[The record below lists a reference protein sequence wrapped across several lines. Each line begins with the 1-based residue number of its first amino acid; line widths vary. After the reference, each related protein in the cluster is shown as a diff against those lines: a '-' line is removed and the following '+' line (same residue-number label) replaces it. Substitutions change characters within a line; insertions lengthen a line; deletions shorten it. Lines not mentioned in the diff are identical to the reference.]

1 MIDQTTINKV
11 FDTVDIV
18 DVIQDF
24 VSLKKRGANY
34 MACCPFHDEKT
45 PSFSVSQS
53 KGIFK
58 CFGCGKAGNAVT
70 FVQLHENISYI
81 EALKYVA
88 KKYGIEINERE
99 LTAEEQR
106 QNDDRESIM
115 TVLSYAQQHFS
126 KNLTETAEGQSI
138 ALSYFMERGFSKATI
153 NKFQL
158 GYSLRNA
165 SSFAKAALADGY
177 KKEFLLKAGLCFER
191 ESGELLD
198 FFASRVIFPI
208 HSV

>member
-1 MIDQTTINKV
+1 MIDQTTINRV
-11 FDTVDIV
+11 FDAADIV

-34 MACCPFHDEKT
+34 IACCPFHDEKT

-99 LTAEEQR
+99 LTTEEQR
-106 QNDDRESIM
+106 QNDDRESI
-115 TVLSYAQQHFS
+115 LIALDYAHQQFT
-126 KNLTETAEGQSI
+126 KNLNETNEGQSI
-138 ALSYFMERGFSKATI
+138 GLSYFKERGFSQTTI
-153 NKFQL
+153 NQFQL
-158 GYSLRNA
+158 GYSMRNL
-165 SSFAKAALADGY
+165 SSFVKTALADGY

-191 ESGELLD
+191 ESGEPLD
-198 FFASRVIFPI
+198 
-208 HSV
+208 